1 MRITFQKADF
11 RVPTNLPLKNESF
24 IGRKNLLTWVRYEL
38 SESESARTLILFGA
52 GGIGKTQLALN
63 YAWAHKH
70 DYTAVLLFN
79 ANDVSAI
86 RASFLKIANE
96 LIKFYASLLPHGP
109 TPYGLI
115 SEYLGL
121 KDLVDHE
128 GKIVIKEERLD
139 CVVEAVKL
147 WLSADGNN
155 RWLAIYDNYNDVDS
169 FTLQEYLP
177 KTRSGTN
184 LITTRRRD
192 LFWIGGTPKEVPYFS
207 EDESLELLL
216 QRLQKPLGSLE
227 VDGEYN

>member
-1 MRITFQKADF
+1 M
-11 RVPTNLPLKNESF
+11 
-24 IGRKNLLTWVRYEL
+24 
-38 SESESARTLILFGA
+38 LF
-52 GGIGKTQLALN
+52 
-63 YAWAHKH
+63 
-70 DYTAVLLFN
+70 FN

-96 LIKFYASLLPHGP
+96 LVKFYASLLPHDS

-121 KDLVDHE
+121 KDIVDHE

-147 WLSADGNN
+147 WLNADGNN

-169 FTLQEYLP
+169 FKLLEYLP
-177 KTRSGTN
+177 KTRSGTI

-192 LFWIGGTPKEVPYFS
+192 LFWIGGTPKEIPYFS
-207 EDESLELLL
+207 EDESLELLFQL
-216 QRLQKPLGSLE
+216 SQKPLEWSELN
-227 VDGEYN
+227 GEGN